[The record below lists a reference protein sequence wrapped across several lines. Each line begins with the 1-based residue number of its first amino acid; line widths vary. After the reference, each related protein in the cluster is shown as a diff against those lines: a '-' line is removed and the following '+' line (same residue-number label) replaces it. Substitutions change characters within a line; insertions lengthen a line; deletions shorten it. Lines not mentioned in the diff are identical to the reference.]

1 MDAQF
6 HYFRTRK
13 PSSKVAEQL
22 LDQSFYISRFKKMR
36 VNPSLLRM
44 NKRRVKHAKKYG
56 IVFHQHKIGGI
67 ELERRYAKR
76 MRVGKYIPA
85 TELEETMNSLVGEK
99 RYGIFKVTRELGAM
113 HKRDIATVTIEKSSM
128 KAAASPLKINH
139 LDTGQVVDGS
149 SFRYLDKGQEY
160 RLQPGTYLS
169 VRDLE
174 KSLEKR
180 VQIVMPTLFTSL
192 LTKGKTLVN
201 RFGKAC
207 KQMATNIIFEPEVPE
222 IKPVQ
227 EKVISTPKPTY
238 LAPLHRF
245 GKRMKVWKNPIAIVG
260 TTVVLGCSVMA
271 LTQQEIEV
279 EPVSNQ
285 EITIAPTIANFPTYD
300 MASTPNE
307 EPGIC
312 AEELRIGDMTTLTD
326 TTQYY
331 HDSSLTTT
339 GVHVYN
345 SYVGPEDYNL
355 VSAAAI
361 IDPAGNLVRVTYEEG
376 VLMADLIYEAYQLG
390 EGYQV
395 VVHYGPF
402 KENQDIDCN
411 PHELGWAALD
421 SVNQIKLNQKIYTK
435 TV

>member
-6 HYFRTRK
+6 HYLRTRK
-13 PSSKVAEQL
+13 ASSKVAEQL

-139 LDTGQVVDGS
+139 LDTGQAVDGS

-180 VQIVMPTLFTSL
+180 VQIVMPTSFTSL

-260 TTVVLGCSVMA
+260 TTVVLGCCVMA
-271 LTQQEIEV
+271 LTQQE
-279 EPVSNQ
+279 
-285 EITIAPTIANFPTYD
+285 
-300 MASTPNE
+300 M
-307 EPGIC
+307 
-312 AEELRIGDMTTLTD
+312 RMM
-326 TTQYY
+326 
-331 HDSSLTTT
+331 H
-339 GVHVYN
+339 
-345 SYVGPEDYNL
+345 
-355 VSAAAI
+355 
-361 IDPAGNLVRVTYEEG
+361 
-376 VLMADLIYEAYQLG
+376 
-390 EGYQV
+390 
-395 VVHYGPF
+395 
-402 KENQDIDCN
+402 
-411 PHELGWAALD
+411 
-421 SVNQIKLNQKIYTK
+421 
-435 TV
+435 